1 MEFHAKTCG
10 FRSMTAPFLNG
21 IEGQLFI
28 TALLVARTLPFTRHD
43 VRVIVN
49 KGVQIE
55 YLQRLSMTN

>member
-1 MEFHAKTCG
+1 
-10 FRSMTAPFLNG
+10 MTAPFLNG